1 MKPFISSFR
10 ATTYGRA
17 FLLNAFV
24 TAAIAVFA
32 IEMRSQLQNVKGGV
46 YSYFNDILAGK
57 DLSEMQIIGIVFG
70 TTFLAA
76 MIVYHLMYFMFHYG
90 AGMIISDQKY
100 SYKYF

>member
-1 MKPFISSFR
+1 MKPIISNFR
-10 ATTYGRA
+10 STTYNRA

-46 YSYFNDILAGK
+46 YGYFNEILAGK
-57 DLSEMQIIGIVFG
+57 GLSEIQIMGIVFA

-76 MIVYHLMYFMFHYG
+76 FIVYNLMYIIFHYG

-100 SYKYF
+100 SYL